1 MTPVEHGVDHD
12 RAVDRRLDAL
22 ESPITEAMKAAVK
35 EAITEWLDA
44 KFQAVGKFTVNGVL
58 AAGLAALVY
67 FILIYSGWKQE
78 P

>member
-1 MTPVEHGVDHD
+1 MTPPEEHTEHD
-12 RAVDRRLDAL
+12 RAVDRRLAAL
-22 ESPITEAMKAAVK
+22 ESPVTDAMKDAVK

-67 FILIYSGWKQE
+67 FILVYSGWKQE

>member
-1 MTPVEHGVDHD
+1 MTPPEPGTDHD
-12 RAVDRRLDAL
+12 RAVDLRLAAL
-22 ESPITEAMKAAVK
+22 EAPVSAATKEAVK

-44 KFQAVGKFTVNGVL
+44 KFQAVGKFTVNGIL

-67 FILIYSGWKQE
+67 FILIYSGWKE